1 MTDVVVLGG
10 GIGGLSAAHE
20 LAERGFNVTVFEAND
35 RFGGKARSMPIADE
49 PDALHGE
56 HGFRFFPAFYRHV
69 IDTMERIPDGTGTVA
84 DNLVETEATLIA
96 SSTGPSRI
104 AETRTPDTVR
114 GWLEALRPAFAEDLP
129 REDVRFLLERLLYL
143 LTACEDRRED
153 ELDDISWWAFI
164 DAEHRS
170 QAFRDRLAD
179 ATQALVALRPQ
190 VGSARTVGAIYLQLL
205 FGQLDPT
212 SPTELVLNAPTSEA
226 WIEPWLDYLER
237 LGVEFRPN
245 TPARGLEFDGRRV
258 TGAALADGRTA
269 TADDYVLAV
278 PVEVAPEFVTPE
290 LGRAAPELARIDRL
304 ETAWMNGIQFYLS
317 DDIELT
323 RGHQVYTDSP
333 WALTSISQR
342 QFWTGYDL
350 ENRGPDAVEGV
361 LSVIASDWDT
371 PGIRHEKPARACTR
385 EEIAEEIWAQ
395 LTVHLNGPDD
405 RLTDD
410 MLVEWFLDP
419 SIVESVASPTQRADG
434 DHAERSR
441 GNSPSSRPLED
452 EVFQDSA
459 DRSSGQRPREEAVD
473 AAGVENRS
481 PLLINTVGSLRNRPP
496 ADVGVRNLA
505 LASDYVRTNSDLASM
520 ESAAEAGRRAANAV
534 FERHGVR
541 DRAAIWDLEEPAV
554 FEPLKR
560 QDRLR
565 YRLGLPHPAEVT
577 QSLRGVTRR
586 LGGRV

>member
-20 LAERGFNVTVFEAND
+20 LAERGFAVTVFEAND

-49 PDALHGE
+49 PTALHGE

-69 IDTMERIPDGTGTVA
+69 IDTMERIPDGSGTVA

-129 REDVRFLLERLLYL
+129 REDVRFLIERLLYL
-143 LTACEDRRED
+143 LTACEDRREG

-170 QAFRDRLAD
+170 QEFRDRLAY

-190 VGSARTVGAIYLQLL
+190 VGSARTVGTIYLQLL

-212 SPTELVLNAPTSEA
+212 SPTERVLNAPTNEA
-226 WIEPWLDYLER
+226 WIEPWVDYLEG

-245 TPARGLEFDGRRV
+245 TPARGLEFDGRRI
-258 TGAALADGRTA
+258 TGATLADERTV

-278 PVEVAPEFVTPE
+278 PVEVVPEFITPE

-317 DDIELT
+317 KDVELT

-342 QFWTGYDL
+342 QFWTGVDL
-350 ENRGPDAVEGV
+350 EKRGPDAVEGV

-371 PGIRHEKPARACTR
+371 PGIHHEKPARECTR

-395 LTVHLNGPDD
+395 LKAHLNGPDD
-405 RLTDD
+405 RLRDD
-410 MLVEWFLDP
+410 HLVDWFLDP
-419 SIVESVASPTQRADG
+419 SIVETGSSETQRADG
-434 DHAERSR
+434 
-441 GNSPSSRPLED
+441 
-452 EVFQDSA
+452 
-459 DRSSGQRPREEAVD
+459 EAVN
-473 AAGVENRS
+473 AGGVENRS

-496 ADVGVRNLA
+496 ADVGVRNLT

-520 ESAAEAGRRAANAV
+520 ESAAEAGRRAANAI
-534 FERHGVR
+534 FERRGVR

-560 QDRLR
+560 QDQIR